1 MMNAGISSPVQS
13 IIISTYNRKEMLAE
27 AIESVLNQR
36 NANFE
41 VIVID
46 DCSTDGTEEFV
57 RSIHDERIRYF
68 RNEKNSG
75 LEHNRN
81 LGLRSA
87 RGKYITYIDDDDY
100 YTDYDFFSKAI
111 NIFKEYDSEDNP
123 LSFVCANSYSLNVN
137 TGKKIPYNI
146 GRPGRVKGL
155 DYILKYK
162 EYRKPLST
170 FPTVFKSEA
179 LKQAGLF
186 DAILFD
192 TATYIQAA
200 LEGDAWFMPDV
211 IGVYRTGH
219 ASMTLGYGKRDTEHD
234 AKFYRIT
241 EENIKRYVQV
251 KEKLYSITEKKT
263 ADRWYISN
271 ILTLMKY
278 YAIAR
283 PNIKDRIKIM
293 NLILSESGFMPK
305 LWIHIM
311 LLHFK
316 TILGKITPIR
326 RLYKKIKYG
335 DSRYGEY

>member
-1 MMNAGISSPVQS
+1 
-13 IIISTYNRKEMLAE
+13 MLAE

-36 NANFE
+36 NVNLE

-81 LGLRSA
+81 SGLKNA
-87 RGKYITYIDDDDY
+87 RGKYITYLDDDDY

-111 NIFKEYDSEDNP
+111 DIFREHDNSDNP

-137 TGKKIPYNI
+137 TGEKTPHNI

-155 DYILKYK
+155 DYILKGN

-170 FPTVFKSEA
+170 FPTVFKSEV

-192 TATYIQAA
+192 TMTYIQAA
-200 LEGDAWFMPDV
+200 LEGDAWFMSDV

-219 ASMTLGYGKRDTEHD
+219 ASMTLGYAKRDTERD
-234 AKFYRIT
+234 ARFYRVA
-241 EENIKRYVQV
+241 EENFKRYQQV
-251 KEKLYSITEKKT
+251 KEKLYSRIEKKK
-263 ADRWYISN
+263 ADRWYISKM
-271 ILTLMKY
+271 LMLMGY
-278 YAIAR
+278 SAIAR
-283 PNIKDRIKIM
+283 PNIKDRIKVARI
-293 NLILSESGFMPK
+293 ILSESGFMPK
-305 LWIHIM
+305 LWIRMM
-311 LLHFK
+311 LSPFK
-316 TILGKITPIR
+316 SILKKITPLR
-326 RLYKKIKYG
+326 RVYKKIKYG
-335 DSRYGEY
+335 DSHHGEI